1 VSSVLLTGARGFVG
15 SNAIDPLLAAGHE
28 VHAVSR
34 LPGKRKDVQW
44 HSVDLLDP
52 RAVEVLVEQI
62 RPEMLLHF
70 AWYAEHGLFWNATEN
85 LDWVGATLRLMQCF
99 SENDGRRA
107 VVAGTCAEYGWGE
120 SPCSEACTKLLP
132 ATLYGVAKNA
142 TNQVA
147 SAFARERRFELAWGR
162 IFFVYGPG
170 ENPRRLLPTVAR
182 NLIAGRAA
190 DTTDG
195 EQIRDFMHVADVAR
209 GFVALLDSPVTGSV
223 NVASGQPVKVRRLIE
238 LVAES
243 VGGPDLVRRGA
254 LARSPGDPESIVA
267 DVTRLNVEVGY
278 QPRVDLERGVTEV
291 VEWWQNQ
298 KRPL

>member
-1 VSSVLLTGARGFVG
+1 MG

-28 VHAVSR
+28 VHAVARST
-34 LPGKRKDVQW
+34 GKRKDVQW

-52 RAVEVLVEQI
+52 KAVEALLEQI

-85 LDWVGATLRLMQCF
+85 LDWVGATLWLVQCF
-99 SENDGRRA
+99 SENGGQRA

-120 SPCSEACTKLLP
+120 SPCSEFCTELLP

-170 ENPRRLLPTVAR
+170 ENPQRLLPTVAR
-182 NLIAGRAA
+182 NLIAGHVA

-195 EQIRDFMHVADVAR
+195 EQVRDFMHVADVAH
-209 GFVALLDSPVTGSV
+209 GFVALLNSPVIGSV
-223 NVASGQPVKVRRLIE
+223 NVASGQRVKVRRLVE
-238 LVAES
+238 MVAES

-254 LARSPGDPESIVA
+254 LPRSPGDPDSIVA

-278 QPRVDLERGVTEV
+278 QPRIALERGVAEV
-291 VEWWQNQ
+291 VEWWRTQSEPQ
-298 KRPL
+298 